1 MKVAVLGATGFVG
14 GHLAAALA
22 ARGDH
27 VRALSLKDPED
38 AAAQANGCDV
48 VVNLAGAPIAQKW
61 SDEVKRELIES
72 RTVLPQ
78 RFLDA
83 LAKQPEI
90 PKAYIS
96 ASAIGY
102 YGYSSDAT
110 FTESDGPGSDFLAG
124 VCAQWEATARKAG
137 ALDMRVACVRSG
149 VALGRD
155 GGALAKML
163 PPFKMGVGG
172 IVGNG
177 KQWFSWI
184 HIDDLIGIYLLAIDG
199 ADGALNAT
207 APNPVTNAAFT
218 KALGEAIH
226 RPSFLPV
233 PTFALR
239 AMLGEG
245 ADALLNGQRVVP
257 KRPLELGYAFK
268 YPTVDLALAEMT
280 SASP

>member
-1 MKVAVLGATGFVG
+1 VKIAVLGASGFVG
-14 GHLAAALA
+14 GHLTKSLSDRGDEVRAISLHDPEAAA
-22 ARGDH
+22 
-27 VRALSLKDPED
+27 VET
-38 AAAQANGCDV
+38 NGCDI
-48 VVNLAGAPIAQKW
+48 VVNLAGAPVAQKW
-61 SDEVKRELIES
+61 SDAAKREILES
-72 RTVLPQ
+72 RTALPQ

-83 LAKQPEI
+83 LATRPETI
-90 PKAYIS
+90 PKAYVS

-102 YGYSSDAT
+102 YGYSKDAT
-110 FTESDGPGSDFLAG
+110 FTESDGPGTDFLAD
-124 VCAQWEATARKAG
+124 VCAKWEATARNAHELG
-137 ALDMRVACVRSG
+137 MRVACVRSG
-149 VALGRD
+149 IALGSD

-163 PPFKMGVGG
+163 PPFKMGAGG
-172 IVGNG
+172 IIGNG

-184 HIDDLIGIYLLAIDG
+184 HIDDLVGIYLLAIDG
-199 ADGALNAT
+199 ADGVLNGT

-257 KRPLELGYAFK
+257 KRTEELGFAFR
-268 YPTVDLALAEMT
+268 YPTIEAALAQVV
-280 SASP
+280 A